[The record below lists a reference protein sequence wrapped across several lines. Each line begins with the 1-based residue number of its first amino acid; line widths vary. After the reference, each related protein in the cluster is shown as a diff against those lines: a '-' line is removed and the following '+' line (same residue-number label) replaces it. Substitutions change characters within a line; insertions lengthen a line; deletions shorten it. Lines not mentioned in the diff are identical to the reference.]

1 MRIQNNMLHDQMASL
16 SATVDKF
23 QSTKASA
30 LMGKELS
37 RYCAIYNAGVAGA
50 VGKKQLSDLRKLL
63 RFKQLE
69 CAMLEADLASAK
81 VSERERTAVDL
92 ANRSIEEARSE
103 LKAMREVD
111 KGNDG
116 GYSASNKEIGDLCA
130 KLNGAKEQL
139 VLLRKSNIMLREESQ
154 KVTKKLS
161 EVQSQF
167 DMLKFSDDPQTEKMK
182 VWKLNGLLW
191 RPRRRVYRRKSRS
204 GRIVSIT

>member
-1 MRIQNNMLHDQMASL
+1 MASL

-37 RYCAIYNAGVAGA
+37 RYCAEYNAGVAGA
-50 VGKKQLSDLRKLL
+50 VGKKHLFDLRKLL

-69 CAMLEADLASAK
+69 CAMLEANLASAK
-81 VSERERTAVDL
+81 VSERERTTVDL

-116 GYSASNKEIGDLCA
+116 GYSTSDKEIGDLCA
-130 KLNGAKEQL
+130 KLNGAEEQL
-139 VLLRKSNIMLREESQ
+139 ILLRKNNIMLREESQ

-167 DMLKFSDDPQTEKMK
+167 DMLKFSVDPQTEKMK
-182 VWKLNGLLW
+182 V
-191 RPRRRVYRRKSRS
+191 
-204 GRIVSIT
+204 

>member
-1 MRIQNNMLHDQMASL
+1 MRIQNKMLHDQMASL

-37 RYCAIYNAGVAGA
+37 RYCAEYNAGVAGA
-50 VGKKQLSDLRKLL
+50 VGKKHLFYLRKLL

-69 CAMLEADLASAK
+69 CAMLEANLASAK
-81 VSERERTAVDL
+81 VLERERTAVDL

-111 KGNDG
+111 KSNDG
-116 GYSASNKEIGDLCA
+116 GYSTFDKEIGGDLCA
-130 KLNGAKEQL
+130 KLNGAEEQL
-139 VLLRKSNIMLREESQ
+139 ILLCKNNIMLREESQ

-161 EVQSQF
+161 EV
-167 DMLKFSDDPQTEKMK
+167 
-182 VWKLNGLLW
+182 
-191 RPRRRVYRRKSRS
+191 
-204 GRIVSIT
+204 